1 MKSNG
6 CILSTAG
13 RPKRSIGSDTMGFGS
28 EHTRFRRRAIWS
40 WAFLLFSCL
49 LFVLAGFLLWRN
61 GRGMTLLI
69 TAAVAIAIALL
80 EWRAPTDPNE
90 APAKDSSRRQT
101 GFAMALVAAVSAA
114 VYFPTLGMYFLADD
128 FAYVQLYSDPSLGN
142 FLRLLTIDQSQGIWG
157 YNAEEFRPL
166 GGLSYM
172 LDYWL
177 SGTNAVGYH
186 RTAVLLHAL
195 SSLAVFGI
203 ARTAAGMGTGGAA
216 FAGLAFGLLPIHS
229 ESVAWI
235 NGSRVDALPS
245 MFYLAGF
252 FGFARFRA
260 TGSARYLAFACAGFL
275 GSLMSK
281 EIAVTF
287 PAMLISYDFFR
298 RSAEAPA
305 SLRKDKDSLSRWRAT
320 LLPYLPMAV
329 LFVAYLTVRAA
340 IFDSVLREGQG
351 VFRPRDAFASA
362 AGFRAQFGSLW
373 MEFARLQEFNAAQ
386 FLIEFPPV
394 AVAITLG
401 VLVAWA
407 VLLPRTGMRGK
418 NAIIWTLYFGGVWYL
433 VASLPLLITY
443 RSPRHLYLPAA
454 GPCIALACL
463 AAPGWSG
470 APRRRGRL
478 TRVVT
483 AVVLLTILGV
493 LLWRQNSNWVRAGQ
507 MSATLTKDFPAAL
520 EGTPEGALV
529 IAWAPSDHNK
539 AYVWA
544 WVLPAALQEPFMS
557 RDLYSEA
564 RMVEFPDMYCCPL
577 EQWWERKRPILIA
590 ILSGD
595 PEAQTQVHR
604 LAWDERSSAVSR
616 LRVSLPRRQLRE
628 LVEEVLGGPVESAL
642 TISYDTAIKL
652 MSLFMD
658 LTAQGQ

>member
-1 MKSNG
+1 
-6 CILSTAG
+6 
-13 RPKRSIGSDTMGFGS
+13 MGFGS
-28 EHTRFRRRAIWS
+28 EHIRYRRRTIWS
-40 WAFLLFSCL
+40 WAFWLLSCL
-49 LFVLAGFLLWRN
+49 LFGLSGFLLWRN

-69 TAAVAIAIALL
+69 TAAVAFALVLL

-90 APAKDSSRRQT
+90 MPAKDSSRQHVWV
-101 GFAMALVAAVSAA
+101 AIAIVAAVSTAM
-114 VYFPTLGMYFLADD
+114 YFPTLGIYFLADD

-177 SGTNAVGYH
+177 YGTNAAGYH
-186 RTAVLLHAL
+186 GMAVLLHAM

-203 ARTAAGMGTGGAA
+203 ARMAAGMGTGGAA
-216 FAGLAFGLLPIHS
+216 FAGLVFGLLPIHS
-229 ESVAWI
+229 ESVTWI
-235 NGSRVDALPS
+235 NGSRVEVLPS
-245 MFYLAGF
+245 MFYLVGF
-252 FGFARFRA
+252 FGFVRFRA
-260 TGSARYLAFACAGFL
+260 TGSARSLAFACAGFL

-287 PAMLISYDFFR
+287 PALLISYDFFR
-298 RSAEAPA
+298 YFASPPA
-305 SLRKDKDSLSRWRAT
+305 SLLQDKDQDTRRRWRAD
-320 LLPYLPMAV
+320 LLPYLPMAL
-329 LFVAYLTVRAA
+329 LFAGYLTVRGA
-340 IFDSVLREGQG
+340 IFDSVLREGQW
-351 VFRPRDAFASA
+351 VFSFRDAFTSA
-362 AGFRAQFGSLW
+362 AGLGAQFGRLW

-394 AVAITLG
+394 AVAIILG

-407 VLLPRTGMRGK
+407 VLLPRTGMRGRS
-418 NAIIWTLYFGGVWYL
+418 AVIWTLYFGGVWYL
-433 VASLPLLITY
+433 ITSLPLLITY
-443 RSPRHLYLPAA
+443 HSPRHLYLPAA

-470 APRRRGRL
+470 APRRARL

-520 EGTPEGALV
+520 EGTPEETLV
-529 IAWAPSDHNK
+529 IAWAPSNHNK

-544 WVLPAALQEPFMS
+544 WVMPSALQQPFVS
-557 RDLYSEA
+557 RELYA
-564 RMVEFPDMYCCPL
+564 KTRMIEFPDMYCCPV

-590 ILSGD
+590 VLSGD
-595 PEAQTQVHR
+595 PEAQAQVHR
-604 LAWDERSSAVSR
+604 LAWDERNSSVSR

-628 LVEEVLGGPVESAL
+628 LVEEVLGGPVESAQ
-642 TISYDTAIKL
+642 TIPYDTAIKL
-652 MSLFMD
+652 MSVFMD